1 MKNLKR
7 LLWLF
12 LTLAIIL
19 PTGFYY
25 FLKKN
30 DAPILQGKV
39 DFCLNYKNDLQLDI
53 YEPTQE
59 VHEKRPVL
67 VYIHGGAW
75 IGGRK
80 ETVNNARFH
89 GAFNALR
96 EKGYAIVSPNYTLA
110 KLGKSPFPNCIID
123 AFDAISWI
131 EQNAEIYNFD
141 LENVG
146 VMGES
151 AGGHIAMMTAYADV
165 EKFTK
170 PHRIDLK
177 YVVGVYPP
185 SDLGLLY
192 KEQHDMVHQV
202 ESAVMN
208 MPDFVQKMT
217 DINQYLFGF
226 DPHEDESRTKEFTA
240 FNSPVT
246 YLKKGI
252 PNTLI
257 IHGDKDRI
265 VPIEQSIQFKSRIEA
280 LGLPLDFHILE
291 GVDHAFI
298 NATPEQKQQTQ
309 KWIIEFVERH
319 YYSK

>member
-7 LLWLF
+7 MLWLF
-12 LTLAIIL
+12 LALAIIL
-19 PTGFYY
+19 PAGFYY

-30 DAPILQGKV
+30 HAPILQGKV
-39 DFCLNYKNDLQLDI
+39 DLCLNYKEDLQLDI
-53 YEPTQE
+53 YEPTKE

-67 VYIHGGAW
+67 IYIHGGAW

-89 GAFNALR
+89 GTFNALR

-110 KLGKSPFPNCIID
+110 QLGKSPFPNCIID

-151 AGGHIAMMTAYADV
+151 AGGHIAMMTAYADI

-170 PHRIDLK
+170 PHGIDLK
-177 YVVGVYPP
+177 YVVAVYPP

-192 KEQHDMVHQV
+192 EEQHDMVHQI

-208 MPDFVQKMT
+208 MPDFVQTMA

-226 DPHEDESRTKEFTA
+226 DPHEDENRTKEFTA
-240 FNSPVT
+240 FNSPIT

-252 PNTLI
+252 PNTMI
-257 IHGDKDRI
+257 IHGDNDRV
-265 VPIEQSIQFKSRIEA
+265 VPIEQSIQFKSETER
-280 LGLPLDFHILE
+280 LGLTLDFHILA

-298 NATPEQKQQTQ
+298 NATPEQKEQTQ
-309 KWIIEFVERH
+309 EWILEFVERH